1 LGHIDMAMDHK
12 RDPAILRRKKIRRG
26 IFLGVATIGIIA
38 ISVAVSRLEP
48 AAPSIPRATIWPDT
62 VKRGPMVR
70 EVRGAGLLVPEE
82 IRWIPAMA
90 SGRVER
96 IVLRPGARV
105 EPGTVIIE
113 LSNPDL
119 EQSVRNAEVNWR
131 TAEAQLADRK
141 SSLETGKLSA
151 ELAVADARSSH
162 ALAVSDLDANKAL
175 NEQGL
180 VAASLIRQKQAT
192 VDQARNRLELVQK
205 QLDSVAQ
212 NERAQIAP
220 AEANVSQTK
229 AEFER
234 LSRQRDDLKVK
245 STMSGQLQLVQAEEG
260 AQISLNA
267 NVARVSNP
275 TRLKAEIRIS
285 ETQTRDLAIG
295 QIADVDTRNGHVKGR
310 VSRIDPASQGG
321 TVGVDITLE
330 GPLPAGA
337 RPDLSVDGTIE
348 LERLQNVLYVQSPA
362 FGQEN
367 STISLFKIL
376 PSGDAIRTPVKLGR
390 RSVQFVEV
398 VEGLQQGDEVILSDM
413 SQYDGFDRVQV
424 VN

>member
-1 LGHIDMAMDHK
+1 MAMDVK

-26 IFLGVATIGIIA
+26 IFLGIATIGIIA

-48 AAPSIPRATIWPDT
+48 AAPSLQRATIWPDT

-70 EVRGAGLLVPEE
+70 EVKGAGVLVPDE
-82 IRWIPAMA
+82 IRWIPALA
-90 SGRVER
+90 AGRVER
-96 IVLRPGARV
+96 IVLHPGAQV
-105 EPGTVIIE
+105 KPGTVLIE

-119 EQSVRNAEVNWR
+119 QQAVRNAELNWR
-131 TAEAQLADRK
+131 SAEAQLADRK
-141 SSLETGKLSA
+141 STLATSRLSA
-151 ELAVADARSSH
+151 QLAVNDAKSNHELAVSELEANRS
-162 ALAVSDLDANKAL
+162 LR
-175 NEQGL
+175 EQGL
-180 VAASLIRQKQAT
+180 VAENLVRQKQVT
-192 VDQARNRLELVQK
+192 VEQAKNRLELLQK
-205 QLDSVAQ
+205 QLDSLAS
-212 NERAQIAP
+212 NERAQLAP
-220 AEANVSQTK
+220 VEATVSQTR

-234 LSRQRDDLKVK
+234 LARQLDDLRVK
-245 STMSGQLQLVQAEEG
+245 STMAGQLQLVQVEEG
-260 AQISLNA
+260 AQVALGA
-267 NVARVSNP
+267 NLARVSDP
-275 TRLKAEIRIS
+275 TRLKAQIRIS

-295 QIADVDTRNGHVKGR
+295 QKADVDTRNGHVPGH

-321 TVGVDITLE
+321 TVGGDIVLD
-330 GPLPAGA
+330 GPLPPGA

-367 STISLFKIL
+367 SVTSLFKIL
-376 PSGDAIRTPVKLGR
+376 PNGDAIRTPVRLGR

-413 SQYDGFDRVQV
+413 AQYDGFDRVRV

>member
-1 LGHIDMAMDHK
+1 MAMDVK

-26 IFLGVATIGIIA
+26 IFLGIATIGIIA

-48 AAPSIPRATIWPDT
+48 AAPSLQRATIWPDT

-70 EVRGAGLLVPEE
+70 EVKGAGVLVPDE
-82 IRWIPAMA
+82 IRWIPALA
-90 SGRVER
+90 AGRVER
-96 IVLRPGARV
+96 IVLHPGAQV
-105 EPGTVIIE
+105 KPGTVLIE

-119 EQSVRNAEVNWR
+119 QQAVRNAELNWR
-131 TAEAQLADRK
+131 SAEAQLADRK
-141 SSLETGKLSA
+141 STLATSRLSA
-151 ELAVADARSSH
+151 QLAVNDAKSNHELAVSELEANRS
-162 ALAVSDLDANKAL
+162 LR
-175 NEQGL
+175 EQGL
-180 VAASLIRQKQAT
+180 VAENLVRQKQVT
-192 VDQARNRLELVQK
+192 VEQAKNRLELLQK
-205 QLDSVAQ
+205 QLDSLAS
-212 NERAQIAP
+212 NERAQLAP
-220 AEANVSQTK
+220 VEATVSQTR

-234 LSRQRDDLKVK
+234 LARQLDDLRVK
-245 STMSGQLQLVQAEEG
+245 STMAGQLQLVQVEEG
-260 AQISLNA
+260 AQVALGA
-267 NVARVSNP
+267 NLARVSDP
-275 TRLKAEIRIS
+275 TRLKAQIRIS

-295 QIADVDTRNGHVKGR
+295 QKADVDTRNGHVPGH

-321 TVGVDITLE
+321 TVGVDIVLD
-330 GPLPAGA
+330 GPLPPGA

-367 STISLFKIL
+367 SVTSLFKIL
-376 PSGDAIRTPVKLGR
+376 PNGDAIRTPVRLGR

-413 SQYDGFDRVQV
+413 AQYDGFDRVRV